1 MKSSESF
8 ETALVFEFELKD
20 RECYESGLSKT
31 LIIDPKRF
39 FRVLECY
46 FTEAELRPAD
56 FRPGLLAA
64 LKSAIHAYR
73 PNHEQASYLRI
84 FGSPEIIV
92 QPIESTFELT
102 FVWGAH
108 EIHPKQL
115 TAEVDS
121 QSMVGILFYL
131 VRCGI
136 FEHPEFQESRIYLE
150 RLTVEKSEDRSR
162 LGVIRS
168 GSFQVA

>member
-8 ETALVFEFELKD
+8 ETALVFEFELED

-31 LIIDPKRF
+31 LIIDPNGFLRM
-39 FRVLECY
+39 LECY
-46 FTEAELRPAD
+46 FTETELHAAD

-73 PNHEQASYLRI
+73 SNHDQANYLRI

-102 FVWGAH
+102 FTWGTH
-108 EIHPKQL
+108 ETHPKQL
-115 TAEVDS
+115 KAEIES

-136 FEHPEFQESRIYLE
+136 FEHPDFQSARRYLE
-150 RLTVEKSEDRSR
+150 HLTVEKGEGHSR